1 MTTPV
6 TVAQF
11 RANFTEFAS
20 TTTFPNSMVQFWLNV
35 AYQMLNASRW
45 GRQLDLGAQLYAAH
59 NCILEARMN
68 AEAANG
74 GIPGASGSGI
84 GVVNSK
90 SVDKVSVGL
99 DVSAMQQEFM
109 GAYGLTVFGV
119 RLWQLIRL
127 FGAGPLQVATPG
139 AVWGSGQFTSI
150 GAWSGPDVTPGFTNF
165 AS

>member
-1 MTTPV
+1 MTV

-20 TTTFPNSMVQFWLNV
+20 TANFPNSMVQFWLDV
-35 AYQMLNASRW
+35 AYQILNVARW

-59 NCILEARMN
+59 NCVLEARMN

-74 GIPGASGSGI
+74 AIPGANGSGI

-127 FGAGPLQVATPG
+127 FGAGPVQVSSPG
-139 AVWGSGQFTSI
+139 AAWGNGTSTL
-150 GAWSGPDVTPGFTNF
+150 GAWSGPDCTPGFTNF
-165 AS
+165 GS

>member
-1 MTTPV
+1 
-6 TVAQF
+6 
-11 RANFTEFAS
+11 
-20 TTTFPNSMVQFWLNV
+20 MVQFWMDV
-35 AYQMLNASRW
+35 AYQLLNASRW
-45 GRQLDLGAQLYAAH
+45 GRQLDLAAQLYTAH
-59 NCILEARMN
+59 NCVLEARMN
-68 AEAANG
+68 VEAANG
-74 GIPGASGSGI
+74 GIPGANGSGI

-127 FGAGPLQVATPG
+127 FGAGPLQVGWASC
-139 AVWGSGQFTSI
+139 GSAYSGTN

-165 AS
+165 A